1 MRNLTR
7 LMDTTLNILRAA
19 GEQTRLRILL
29 LLREGELTVSE
40 LVQILSQS
48 QPRVSRHLKLLA
60 SSGLVEWVRE
70 GSWVFYRLA
79 RDEAG
84 SALVAWILQYGNLHD
99 EKVRRDRTRLE
110 NVRAERRAAADAY
123 FQKNAAQWDQIRA
136 LQGSDAAV
144 ESAFVRAAEL
154 EQDESVRLLDIGT
167 GTGRMLEVFAPTISD
182 GLGVDSSV
190 EMLKIARARL
200 SRQAL
205 GHCHVQAGDMYGL
218 DLPDASRDVVI
229 LHQVLH
235 FADSPKA
242 VLAEAAR
249 VLAPGG
255 CLLLADYAP
264 HTHEVLREKH
274 AHRRLGFSKQ
284 DILRWCA
291 GAGLKA
297 RHIERVAGPELE
309 IDIWAA
315 HHTQP
320 ASSLVM
326 KEEEHVPVH

>member
-1 MRNLTR
+1 MDSVLNL
-7 LMDTTLNILRAA
+7 LRAA

-29 LLREGELTVSE
+29 LLHDGELTVSE
-40 LVQILSQS
+40 LVNILGQS

-84 SALVAWILQYGNLHD
+84 AALVNWVIKHGNLRD
-99 EKVRRDRTRLE
+99 EKVRHDQTRLE
-110 NVRAERRAAADAY
+110 RVRDERRAAADAY
-123 FQKNAAQWDQIRA
+123 FEKNAAQWDQIRT

-144 ESAFVRAAEL
+144 ESALLQASAAAAS
-154 EQDESVRLLDIGT
+154 QGPVRLLDIGT
-167 GTGRMLEVFAPTISD
+167 GTGRLLEVFAPKVAD
-182 GLGVDSSV
+182 GLGIDSNMQ
-190 EMLKIARARL
+190 MLKIARARL
-200 SRQAL
+200 SPNAL
-205 GHCHVQAGDMYGL
+205 GHCSVQAGDMYGL
-218 DLPDASRDVVI
+218 DLPDASRNIVI

-242 VLAEAAR
+242 VLSEAAR

-255 CLLLADYAP
+255 CLLIADYAP

-284 DILRWCA
+284 DIIRWCSA
-291 GAGLKA
+291 AGLKPS
-297 RHIERVAGPELE
+297 HVERVDGPELK
-309 IDIWAA
+309 IDVWAA
-315 HHTQP
+315 RHSAAL
-320 ASSLVM
+320 ASDLG
-326 KEEEHVPVH
+326 KEERHVPVH